1 MGENVTKKKGNLR
14 PFKFEPAQFVKSKR
28 LFLQLNFLR
37 FMQIQKEKVKG
48 TVVCVSS
55 INRRMMI
62 IGAGFHVVAVQWT
75 SKKCTKK
82 RV

>member
-1 MGENVTKKKGNLR
+1 MR

-28 LFLQLNFLR
+28 IFLQLNFLR

-48 TVVCVSS
+48 TVVCMSS

-62 IGAGFHVVAVQWT
+62 IGAGWISRRSRAVDV
-75 SKKCTKK
+75 KEMY
-82 RV
+82 

>member
-14 PFKFEPAQFVKSKR
+14 PFTFEPAQFVKSRR

-48 TVVCVSS
+48 TVVCMSS

-62 IGAGFHVVAVQWT
+62 IGAGWISRRSRAVDV
-75 SKKCTKK
+75 KEMY
-82 RV
+82 